1 MNLYNMT
8 PNIIKEVIRQNP
20 NAKLMIT
27 DGISHKSV
35 EALMAL
41 GMKTCESC
49 GNILPLEKNFCK
61 CGEEVFVILSKT
73 YVAPA
78 PLATAPA
85 TPVKFDK
92 NFWTP
97 QEEMQIMA
105 EANSKYSYE
114 LIAQIHNRS
123 VKACREKVKRLR
135 KKVNPTI

>member
-1 MNLYNMT
+1 MTLSNMT

-20 NAKLMIT
+20 NAKLVIT

-135 KKVNPTI
+135 KKVNPI

>member
-1 MNLYNMT
+1 
-8 PNIIKEVIRQNP
+8 
-20 NAKLMIT
+20 MIT

-41 GMKTCESC
+41 GMKTCETC
-49 GNILPLEKNFCK
+49 GNILPLEKNLCK
-61 CGEEVFVILSKT
+61 CGEVVFVILSKT
-73 YVAPA
+73 YLAPA
-78 PLATAPA
+78 PLAKTPA
-85 TPVKFDK
+85 LQAKYDV

>member
-1 MNLYNMT
+1 MT
-8 PNIIKEVIRQNP
+8 PSIVKEIIRQDP

-27 DGISHKSV
+27 DGISYKSV
-35 EALMAL
+35 EALMAF

-61 CGEEVFVILSKT
+61 CGEEVFVILPKT
-73 YVAPA
+73 YEAPA
-78 PLATAPA
+78 PLAKTPAAPQA
-85 TPVKFDK
+85 KYDV

-105 EANSKYSYE
+105 EANSKYTYE

-135 KKVNPTI
+135 KKVNAI

>member
-1 MNLYNMT
+1 MT
-8 PNIIKEVIRQNP
+8 LSIMTTEIIKHLIKRDA
-20 NAKLMIT
+20 NAKLIIT

-35 EALMAL
+35 EALMSF
-41 GMKTCESC
+41 GMKTCETC

-61 CGEEVFVILSKT
+61 CGTEVFVILSKI
-73 YVAPA
+73 YEKPA
-78 PLATAPA
+78 PLAAA
-85 TPVKFDK
+85 TPAAPVKYDK

-135 KKVNPTI
+135 KKVITI